1 MHLQQPKIKGH
12 NIVLIG
18 NFNPLIFQPA
28 WFGAEGLLQKL
39 ESEKATVEIIHPDAV
54 IFSLDWL
61 RLEVIRERFM
71 VETTQEP
78 FDEIIRDLVIGT
90 FNLLR
95 HTPITKMGI
104 NRQMHFPME
113 SEEKWH
119 TAGHKLAPKELW
131 SEILEKP
138 GMCSL
143 TMEESIRRDGL
154 KGYIRVKIE
163 PSAKIHPGIFF
174 EVNNHFE
181 TKDAS
186 STVGCDEII
195 NILKNSWAESYKRS
209 ENIIYSVYEKLL

>member
-39 ESEKATVEIIHPDAV
+39 ESEKATVEIIHPDVV

-78 FDEIIRDLVIGT
+78 YDEIIRDLVIGT

-104 NRQMHFPME
+104 NRQMHFSME

-131 SEILEKP
+131 SEVLEKP
-138 GMCSL
+138 GMRSL
-143 TMEESIRRDGL
+143 IMEESIRRDGL

-163 PSAKIHPGIFF
+163 PSVKIHQGIFF
-174 EVNNHFE
+174 EINDHFE

-195 NILKNSWAESYKRS
+195 NILKSSWAESYKRS
-209 ENIIYSVYEKLL
+209 ENIIYSIYERLL